1 MKLGLSLAQ
10 DGFDYKEIKKIT
22 LEAERVGVDSVW
34 LLDHLNA
41 SPRPDE
47 QQFLEC
53 WTLLSALSVETTSV
67 RLGSLVLNVN
77 NRNPALLSKMVATLD
92 MISSGRLD
100 FGIGAG
106 GTNRAEQQKKLG
118 YEYEFDAYGIPFPTT
133 PSIRIEKLDEGLEI
147 MKRMWTQHSA
157 TFTGEHYSIK
167 DAFCLPK
174 PVQKPYPPIWIGS
187 RFGSKMMR
195 VVAKHADGWNMNRVT
210 TVEDFQ
216 KGRTLLKEFCSR
228 IGRNADEIKTSVVI
242 TGSMTECEQRLK
254 EFADKGLDLAI
265 LRIPRGK
272 EIEYL
277 REIKH
282 TLRETIF

>member
-10 DGFDYKEIKKIT
+10 DGFEYKEIKMIT
-22 LEAERVGVDSVW
+22 LEAERVGVNSIW

-41 SPRPDE
+41 SPRPDK

-53 WTLLSALSVETTSV
+53 WTLLSALSIETTSV
-67 RLGSLVLNVN
+67 RLGPLVLNIN
-77 NRNPALLSKMVATLD
+77 NRNPALVSKMVTTLD
-92 MISSGRLD
+92 KISSGRLD

-147 MKRMWTQHSA
+147 MKRMWTQNSA
-157 TFTGEHYSIK
+157 TFTGKHYSIK
-167 DAFCLPK
+167 NAICLPK
-174 PVQKPYPPIWIGS
+174 PVQKPHPPIWIGS

-195 VVAKHADGWNMNRVT
+195 IVAKHADGWNMMGAT
-210 TVEDFQ
+210 TVEDF
-216 KGRTLLKEFCSR
+216 KNGRELLKEFCSR
-228 IGRNADEIKTSVVI
+228 IGRNANEIKTSI
-242 TGSMTECEQRLK
+242 IIKGSISECEQRLK
-254 EFADKGLDLAI
+254 EFAEKGLDLAI
-265 LRIPRGK
+265 LRVPRDK

-277 REIKH
+277 HDIKWK
-282 TLRETIF
+282 